1 MHLQSALFGS
11 MGQKHAAGWVFPE
24 KEAQRFGQ
32 KWEKRKKPKCS
43 FFVLSFQLRGDRL
56 LPW

>member
-32 KWEKRKKPKCS
+32 KWGKKEEA
-43 FFVLSFQLRGDRL
+43 
-56 LPW
+56 